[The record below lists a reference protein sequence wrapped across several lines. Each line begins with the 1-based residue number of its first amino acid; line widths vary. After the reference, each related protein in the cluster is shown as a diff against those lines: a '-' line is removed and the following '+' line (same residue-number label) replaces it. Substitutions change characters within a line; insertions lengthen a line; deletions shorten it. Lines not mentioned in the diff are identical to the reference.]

1 MKKIIWVSIIA
12 VIIFS
17 ACKKQS
23 VDSTRPLVLHP
34 VPPVYLSVVQKYVR
48 QHVPANAC
56 DSIDFSEY
64 RLSKQ
69 KEKWYVRFPIKNK
82 LWYNDFVLLQTDS
95 LGNTSDAGIVHLEKK
110 TSTTDQISNEKAINH
125 SPNFNGSIVISSLDK
140 KTIIHSAI
148 TNGYIE
154 AFHPNL
160 FKASPQPPPTEGERE
175 ESLPYPYDDLPEVIV
190 VAYLPVVNEGSS
202 FSFADYI
209 MLQSMFGSGG
219 AASPQPPPTEGEYG
233 GGGTYSYA
241 GGYGPL
247 PASHNGGEVGQPTQ
261 YAMPADLPDI
271 AIAPDNSW
279 SHPQIDMNAW
289 MKCFADIPD
298 AGAACSVTLLG
309 DLPVDTDPSIGL
321 NIWSGNTGH
330 CFLQLT
336 KTNGAQSVT
345 QIIGFTAESPGA
357 AIMNTDAFVA
367 GKTVDNAGHKYDC
380 AITMNLSS
388 YGFNT
393 VIDKMKAL
401 SSVMPY
407 SVVNYDCLDYG
418 LEVFNSVRPGN
429 PLVIPK
435 VYNPNDPFSNI
446 ATGPKLYVLLEN
458 MVANGSPEAGNI
470 SIAGPMYAGVSHGA
484 CN

>member
-1 MKKIIWVSIIA
+1 MKKTLYIIIVSIA
-12 VIIFS
+12 TAFFFTG
-17 ACKKQS
+17 CKKET
-23 VDSTRPLVLHP
+23 VDKP
-34 VPPVYLSVVQKYVR
+34 VQTLIPPNYLSVVQKYVR
-48 QHVPANAC
+48 QHVPGNAYN
-56 DSIDFSEY
+56 SIDFSHY
-64 RLSKQ
+64 HLSKQ
-69 KEKWYVRFPIKNK
+69 RSKWYVRFPIKNK
-82 LWYNDFVLLQTDS
+82 LWYNDFVLLQTDR
-95 LGNTSDAGIVHLEKK
+95 LGNTSDAGIVHLEK
-110 TSTTDQISNEKAINH
+110 TPPATDQISNEKAINH

-160 FKASPQPPPTEGERE
+160 SGRNTRE
-175 ESLPYPYDDLPEVIV
+175 ESLPYSYEDLPEVIV

-209 MLQSMFGSGG
+209 MLQSMFGGGGYNDGGSGG
-219 AASPQPPPTEGEYG
+219 GDVNTAV
-233 GGGTYSYA
+233 YSYA
-241 GGYGPL
+241 GGYGSL
-247 PASHNGGEVGQPTQ
+247 PASPNGGEVGQPTQ

-289 MKCFADIPD
+289 MKCFTDIPD
-298 AGAACSVTLLG
+298 AGAVCSVTLLG

-345 QIIGFTAESPGA
+345 QIIGFTAENPGA
-357 AIMNTDAFVA
+357 AIMNTDAFVP
-367 GKTVDNAGHKYDC
+367 GKTVGNAGHKYDC

-388 YGFNT
+388 YRFST
-393 VIDKMKAL
+393 VIEKMKTL

-407 SVVNYDCLDYG
+407 SVEHYDCLDYG
-418 LEVFNSVRPGN
+418 LEVFNSVRPVN

-458 MVANGSPEAGNI
+458 MVASGSPEAGNI
-470 SIAGPMYAGVSHGA
+470 FIAGPMYAGVSHGA
-484 CN
+484 CD